1 MFLSFKT
8 AAFVLGAA
16 AVFGIFFGVVYYSI
30 RSADEHELRMLQY
43 RNEFINGLKKA
54 ANRRAKQ
61 RHGRP
66 KRNPSPPYIG
76 NFSKRLRKS
85 RFLKS
90 VNTMSAG
97 L

>member
-1 MFLSFKT
+1 MDWGYVLLYFGVA
-8 AAFVLGAA
+8 AAFGGAFGAA
-16 AVFGIFFGVVYYSI
+16 YYSLKWGK
-30 RSADEHELRMLQY
+30 EHDLRMLQY

-61 RHGRP
+61 RHRRP
-66 KRNPSPPYIG
+66 KRNSPSPYIG
-76 NFSKRLRKS
+76 NLSKRLRKS

-90 VNTMSAG
+90 VNAVGTG